1 MVLIL
6 GGMVDMFNYH
16 NTKFMQLPPDCL
28 FNDYQLLF
36 GLKSNITYKSYAP
49 PFLTEKQFKKE
60 TNFTRTMNLAADK
73 FLDLLELY
81 PDTKENLKLR
91 ALEKR
96 SIFMYYKNKVQS
108 KFVSRRGSDSEPSE
122 KPNVKENKK
131 NPLLFRSTYIGA
143 GRDSDDDQY
152 HITMPFQHSEHVHH

>member
-1 MVLIL
+1 
-6 GGMVDMFNYH
+6 
-16 NTKFMQLPPDCL
+16 
-28 FNDYQLLF
+28 
-36 GLKSNITYKSYAP
+36 
-49 PFLTEKQFKKE
+49 
-60 TNFTRTMNLAADK
+60 MNLAGDK

-108 KFVSRRGSDSEPSE
+108 KFVSKRGSDTDLSE
-122 KPNVKENKK
+122 KPKGNDNKK

-152 HITMPFQHSEHVHH
+152 HITMPFQHSEQVHHQILHEP

>member
-1 MVLIL
+1 
-6 GGMVDMFNYH
+6 
-16 NTKFMQLPPDCL
+16 
-28 FNDYQLLF
+28 
-36 GLKSNITYKSYAP
+36 
-49 PFLTEKQFKKE
+49 
-60 TNFTRTMNLAADK
+60 MNLAGDK

-108 KFVSRRGSDSEPSE
+108 RFIRRRGSDSDLSQ
-122 KPNVKENKK
+122 KPDMTDKK
-131 NPLLFRSTYIGA
+131 HPLLLRSTYIGA

-152 HITMPFQHSEHVHH
+152 HITMPFQHSE